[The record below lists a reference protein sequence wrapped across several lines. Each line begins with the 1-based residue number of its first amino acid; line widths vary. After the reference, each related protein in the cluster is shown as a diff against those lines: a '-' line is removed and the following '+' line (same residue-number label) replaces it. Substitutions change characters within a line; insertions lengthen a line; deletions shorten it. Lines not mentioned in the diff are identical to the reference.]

1 MALYSLM
8 HCDYCGREALSFCKG
23 DRCGQNN
30 DLNKFLCDECVR
42 IHGQCRLCQVV
53 IRVDVQTMPQRG
65 PSGATKK
72 GKVSKKDFKVCDN
85 GLCIDDGHKENG
97 FKS

>member
-8 HCDYCGREALSFCKG
+8 YCDYCGREALSFCKG

-53 IRVDVQTMPQRG
+53 ICVDVQTMPQRG
-65 PSGATKK
+65 KDGATKK
-72 GKVSKKDFKVCDN
+72 GKVSKKDFKVCGN
-85 GLCIDDGHKENG
+85 GLHIDDGHKENG